1 MVLTK
6 LAGPAVSAGE
16 IGPVDVVPVSHDH
29 HADNLAAGG
38 RELLAR
44 AGLTTNAGAG
54 RLGAGATSLDP
65 GDTVDLD
72 LPDGG
77 RVSVTT
83 LGPG

>member
-1 MVLTK
+1 VVLTK
-6 LAGPAVSAGE
+6 LAAPAVSAGE
-16 IGPVDVVPVSHDH
+16 IGPVSHDH
-29 HADNLAAGG
+29 HADNLDAGG

-44 AGLTTNAGAG
+44 AGCVLTTNAGAG